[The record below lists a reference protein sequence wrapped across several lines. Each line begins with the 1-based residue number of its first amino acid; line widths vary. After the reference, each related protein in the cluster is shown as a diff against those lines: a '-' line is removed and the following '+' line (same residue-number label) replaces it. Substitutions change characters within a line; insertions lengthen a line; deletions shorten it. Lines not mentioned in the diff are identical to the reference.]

1 MVCTSFRN
9 AAPDD
14 SMMLN
19 VSRNY
24 TVFGGWGNGVRVAGG
39 GGGGK
44 SSAPPTCSPELRGC
58 LKVEVAVL
66 GSFPSLINHMVSVD
80 VKHHVYLGSRAPE
93 LCKSEVDVLGSR
105 P

>member
-1 MVCTSFRN
+1 M
-9 AAPDD
+9 
-14 SMMLN
+14 
-19 VSRNY
+19 
-24 TVFGGWGNGVRVAGG
+24 GW

-44 SSAPPTCSPELRGC
+44 SSAPPPCSPELRGC

-80 VKHHVYLGSRAPE
+80 VKHHVYLGSRAQE
-93 LCKSEVDVLGSR
+93 LCESEVDVLGSR